1 MNRQQIERLTT
12 TIVFTVV
19 QLGATVVLLVLLNA
33 SGILAAAA
41 AVVMAGSLV
50 AVHDA
55 WRELRETP
63 KRQLAQEPDLVNS

>member
-12 TIVFTVV
+12 TILFSVL

-33 SGILAAAA
+33 SGLLAAAA
-41 AVVMAGSLV
+41 AIVMAGSLV

-55 WRELRETP
+55 WRDLRKTAKPEP
-63 KRQLAQEPDLVNS
+63 AQEPDLVNS